1 MTTALTIRPAA
12 PADRPALRELFL
24 HARREAFF
32 WLTAGRL
39 RLEDF
44 DMQTEG
50 EDLLVALDGNAHLAG
65 FVSVWTPDRFI
76 HHLFVAPASQ
86 RQGVGRALLRALPQW
101 RAQRYRLKC
110 LTRNE
115 AALAFYRAQDF
126 TPIDAGVS
134 EDGAWLLLESP

>member
-1 MTTALTIRPAA
+1 MTIRPAA
-12 PADRPALRELFL
+12 QDDRPALRELFL

-32 WLTAGRL
+32 WQVADHW

-50 EDLLVALDGNAHLAG
+50 EDLLVALDGDARLAG
-65 FVSVWTPDRFI
+65 FIAVWTPERFI
-76 HHLFVAPASQ
+76 HHLFVAPARQ

-101 RAQRYRLKC
+101 HAQRYRLKC

-115 AALAFYRAQDF
+115 AALAFYRNQGF
-126 TPIDAGVS
+126 TPIDAGVTG
-134 EDGAWLLLESP
+134 DGAYLLLESP